1 MFQYIRYREQFSF
14 FVQMFNT
21 VIKQLVEFMIAFIVF
36 TMFFSVISM
45 IMEVDVEG
53 GEDDYPF
60 VFPFARQFF
69 EKYRIS
75 IGDVQIS
82 QYSQKWKHS

>member
-1 MFQYIRYREQFSF
+1 
-14 FVQMFNT
+14 MFNT

-36 TMFFSVISM
+36 TMFFSVISL

-53 GEDDYPF
+53 GDEDYPF
-60 VFPFARQFF
+60 LFHFTRHFF

-82 QYSQKWKHS
+82 KYEKKWSNK